1 MDLDVVEIT
10 ENSQP
15 SVNFGGGIE
24 LLMNDK
30 VKGSGESS
38 NGGDINLDDLD
49 DLEDKL
55 KVPDSNGESSSLYKN
70 IDNVRPITPS
80 INKVSFGE
88 SHNPPSPPPVNNS
101 ESFTSVGKQT
111 ALDDGA
117 DSSNKTWDGFSKFN
131 NIPINPDVSRRPV
144 PEKTKE
150 EILREKFEY
159 LRKLEALE
167 KKGVQLSKHYTME
180 SSLSEMQG
188 EYETIKSE
196 AEKKNSVKFQG
207 KMLMA
212 AVTGLEFLNSKF
224 DPFDFHLDGW
234 AEQVSENLD
243 DYDEIFG
250 ELHEKYRSK
259 ATMAPELKLM
269 FQLGGSA
276 VMLHMTNSMFKNSMP
291 GMDDIMKQNPDL
303 MRQFTQAAVNQ
314 MDDTAPGFS
323 NFMNMVN
330 DDQQPAARPPSPI
343 RTKNLNM
350 GRDEAV
356 SSRKGR
362 GLDTDGISLGGG
374 FEEVRE
380 KPEKSSRTR
389 PDMSGPDDIT
399 NLLSN
404 LKTTTNNKTSNGLT
418 VDDTS
423 TVSIQ
428 ELKTM
433 QGDMSNGPTKSKRRG
448 KSDKN
453 TISLDI

>member
-1 MDLDVVEIT
+1 
-10 ENSQP
+10 
-15 SVNFGGGIE
+15 
-24 LLMNDK
+24 
-30 VKGSGESS
+30 
-38 NGGDINLDDLD
+38 
-49 DLEDKL
+49 
-55 KVPDSNGESSSLYKN
+55 
-70 IDNVRPITPS
+70 
-80 INKVSFGE
+80 
-88 SHNPPSPPPVNNS
+88 
-101 ESFTSVGKQT
+101 
-111 ALDDGA
+111 
-117 DSSNKTWDGFSKFN
+117 
-131 NIPINPDVSRRPV
+131 
-144 PEKTKE
+144 
-150 EILREKFEY
+150 
-159 LRKLEALE
+159 
-167 KKGVQLSKHYTME
+167 
-180 SSLSEMQG
+180 
-188 EYETIKSE
+188 
-196 AEKKNSVKFQG
+196 
-207 KMLMA
+207 
-212 AVTGLEFLNSKF
+212 
-224 DPFDFHLDGW
+224 
-234 AEQVSENLD
+234 
-243 DYDEIFG
+243 
-250 ELHEKYRSK
+250 
-259 ATMAPELKLM
+259 
-269 FQLGGSA
+269 
-276 VMLHMTNSMFKNSMP
+276 
-291 GMDDIMKQNPDL
+291 
-303 MRQFTQAAVNQ
+303 